1 MIRNAPQPM
10 TEESPP
16 AELEPAGD
24 GKMWIDG
31 RFRPQLRRARLTVFE
46 EVMDS
51 NGGRCLRELKV
62 RENWY
67 LPAPEPHPSA
77 RGLYLKKHYVRTWLS
92 RLRAALGIGPGET
105 PARVEADNVRC
116 LTAEGID
123 VMRVVAF
130 GEKLHAD
137 GLCESFLLTEELA
150 GYADLH
156 AFLLRRFPSGGPRR
170 GTTAA
175 RDLDRLIR
183 GVADVAR
190 RFHNAGYNH
199 RDFYSCH
206 FLVKE
211 TSPGEF
217 DIRLIDLQRVQHRR
231 RFRRRWLVKDLAQL
245 AWSAPRDRVTCRQ
258 RIAFMR
264 HYLGVRK
271 LGPAEKR
278 LIRAVLFKQRLM
290 QWRLGDEP

>member
-1 MIRNAPQPM
+1 
-10 TEESPP
+10 
-16 AELEPAGD
+16 
-24 GKMWIDG
+24 
-31 RFRPQLRRARLTVFE
+31 
-46 EVMDS
+46 
-51 NGGRCLRELKV
+51 
-62 RENWY
+62 
-67 LPAPEPHPSA
+67 
-77 RGLYLKKHYVRTWLS
+77 LYLKKHHVRTWLS
-92 RLRAALGIGPGET
+92 RLRAWLGIGPGET
-105 PARVEADNVRC
+105 PARVEAENVRC

-137 GLCESFLLTEELA
+137 GLCESFLLTEELH
-150 GYADLH
+150 GYTDLRE
-156 AFLLRRFPSGGPRR
+156 FLLRRFPPGSPQR
-170 GTTAA
+170 GTARA

-199 RDFYSCH
+199 RDFYCCH

-245 AWSAPRDRVTCRQ
+245 AWSAPRDRVSCRQ
-258 RIAFMR
+258 RVAFMR

-271 LGPAEKR
+271 LGPVEKR
-278 LIRAVLFKQRLM
+278 LIRSVLLKRRFM
-290 QWRLGDEP
+290 QWRLGGEP